1 MRTTLTIGSATL
13 LVVAAGVLIQALP
26 VAFLLADSGRY
37 GTYLFVWAA
46 QLVGVPLG
54 AWLGGILFDRGAVRI
69 HLASAAAAAL
79 VGAALFLAAG
89 EGFLWP
95 ALGSGLLGVFFG
107 LATTLAFA
115 AVGARVTFAARPA
128 ALAALLLGSLIV
140 VNVAFSLVL
149 WEPFTLAI
157 AGGALLVGGIGVA
170 AALASPV
177 RGGTSVAIGVAAA
190 LASPVRGGTSV
201 AIGPAVAPL
210 AAVMLGMVAI
220 FVGIESSRVA
230 ASFLIIPLQ
239 NVSIEAI
246 TLFRFVSFA
255 LGLGLVALG
264 GRAFLGLVG
273 TTFADVR
280 AIVILAMVGLVSG
293 VLAAAFTIQAAMEGD
308 FTAYGAL
315 VAAGLL
321 IGILVS
327 IGWLARQPTSTG
339 PVRLGAVLL
348 AMGGALIVVQLFVG
362 RLPTAVLVPGVLMAG
377 VGAGLAI
384 LVVRACVADA
394 PLDVLGRLTAASVV
408 AAHAGTQLGTMA
420 ASTLSTMTQEI
431 ELDPAW
437 GLTEVVTVIAASLL
451 VLVLGL
457 RATGRQPERRP
468 STDPLAA

>member
-177 RGGTSVAIGVAAA
+177 RGGTSVAIG
-190 LASPVRGGTSV
+190 
-201 AIGPAVAPL
+201 PAVAPL

-273 TTFADVR
+273 TTSADVR

>member
-1 MRTTLTIGSATL
+1 MRTALTIGSATL

-26 VAFLLADSGRY
+26 IAFLLADSGRY
-37 GTYLFVWAA
+37 GIFLFVWAA

-54 AWLGGILFDRGAVRI
+54 AWLGGILFDRGAVRA
-69 HLASAAAAAL
+69 LLTSTAATAIT
-79 VGAALFLAAG
+79 GAVLFLVAG
-89 EGFLWP
+89 EGILWP

-115 AVGARVTFAARPA
+115 TVGSRVSFAARPA
-128 ALAALLLGSLIV
+128 ALATLLLGSLIV
-140 VNVAFSLVL
+140 VNLAFSLVL
-149 WEPFTLAI
+149 WEPITVAI

-170 AALASPV
+170 AALASPE
-177 RGGTSVAIGVAAA
+177 RA
-190 LASPVRGGTSV
+190 GTSV
-201 AIGPAVAPL
+201 AIGPAAAPL
-210 AAVMLGMVAI
+210 VAVMLGMVAI

-230 ASFLIIPLQ
+230 ASFLVVPLQ

-255 LGLGLVALG
+255 LGLGVVALG
-264 GRAFLGLVG
+264 GRAFLGLLG
-273 TTFADVR
+273 TTIADVR
-280 AIVILAMVGLVSG
+280 AIALVALVGLVSG
-293 VLAAAFTIQAAMEGD
+293 VLAVAFTIQAAMEGD

-315 VAAGLL
+315 VGAGLL

-327 IGWLARQPTSTG
+327 IGWLARRPTSTG
-339 PVRLGAVLL
+339 PIRLGAVLL
-348 AMGGALIVVQLFVG
+348 ATGGALIVVQLFVG
-362 RLPTAVLVPGVLMAG
+362 RLPTAVLVPGVLAGG
-377 VGAGLAI
+377 VGAGLLI
-384 LVVRACVADA
+384 LAVRTFVADA
-394 PLDVLGRLTAASVV
+394 PLAVLGRLTAASIV
-408 AAHAGTQLGTMA
+408 AAHAGNQLGTMA

-457 RATGRQPERRP
+457 RATGREPGRRA